1 MEKMAFI
8 KNPYLTASFSS
19 GFAQQII
26 NLIPG
31 ITTVYNIKT
40 GKYVFVN
47 NSIKTILGYDPL
59 EILEKGV
66 PFISSK
72 VHPDDFLMILEKNS
86 KAIQKENDPKTKSLL
101 GPIVNFE
108 YRIKKTNGEWCW
120 LQTFG
125 TVFNRDKDGK
135 VEHILNVSFDIT
147 ERKKIEEKV
156 KQKEQ
161 ELSKLNSKLEQIVK
175 KRTVQ
180 LRDSEARLQEAQR
193 ITNMGSWEY
202 DLKTGKISWSD
213 TLFDIHGLDKDKGE
227 PEYEEFLKLF
237 LSPDCLKEKVDLA
250 VKEGSSYKLDL
261 AFKKPDGQ
269 IRYLQAIGQ
278 PKKNRSGEVIKLY
291 GTAIDVTER
300 KLLERQKDEFISI
313 ASHELKTP
321 ITTIKSF
328 TQILKMHLNQS
339 KGEKADYYLSKME
352 NEINRLTILVNDLLD
367 VSKLKVGKLNLLRER
382 VDLGK
387 LAEEIVEDM
396 QAITKTHKIILKSDR
411 DLYIDI
417 DKYRINQVLIN
428 LISNAV
434 KYSPKADKVLVTINK
449 TKDSVSVEV
458 QDFGIGI
465 SKKDQQKVFES
476 FYQVNNRIRGSFS
489 GLGLGLYICK
499 EIISRHNGVIWV
511 ESVKKEGSTFKFAL
525 PLSYEKDLSL

>member
-1 MEKMAFI
+1 MDRIPLSQNPSLMAPF
-8 KNPYLTASFSS
+8 TSD
-19 GFAQQII
+19 FAQQII

-40 GKYVFVN
+40 GKYIFVN

-59 EILEKGV
+59 EILKKGV
-66 PFISSK
+66 PFISTK
-72 VHPDDFLMILEKNS
+72 IHPDDLPLILEKNA
-86 KAIQKENDPKTKSLL
+86 KVIQKENNPRTKSLL

-108 YRIKKTNGEWCW
+108 YRIKKSNGEWCW

-125 TVFNRDKDGK
+125 TVFNRDKNGK

-147 ERKKIEEKV
+147 ERKKIEDKI

-161 ELSKLNSKLEQIVK
+161 ELSRLNSRLEQIVK
-175 KRTVQ
+175 KRTAQ
-180 LRDSEARLQEAQR
+180 LRDSESKLKEAQR

-202 DLKTGKISWSD
+202 DLKTGKINWSD

-250 VKEGSSYKLDL
+250 VKEGRSYKLDL

-278 PKKNRSGEVIKLY
+278 PKKNKAGEVIKLY

-321 ITTIKSF
+321 ITTLKSF
-328 TQILKMHLNQS
+328 TQILKMHLNQKPS
-339 KGEKADYYLSKME
+339 EKTGHYLSKME

-367 VSKLKVGKLNLLRER
+367 VSKLKLGKLNLIKEK
-382 VDLGK
+382 VNLGE
-387 LAEEIVEDM
+387 LAEEIIEDL
-396 QAITKTHKIILKSDR
+396 QTITNTHKITLNSEK
-411 DLYIDI
+411 DLYIYI
-417 DKYRINQVLIN
+417 DKHRISQVFIN

-434 KYSPKADKVLVTINK
+434 KYSPKADKVLVNLKK
-449 TKDSVSVEV
+449 TKDGVLVEV

-465 SKKDQQKVFES
+465 FKKDQQRIFES
-476 FYQVNNRIRGSFS
+476 FYQANNRIRGSFA

-499 EIISRHNGVIWV
+499 EIINRHNGVIWV
-511 ESVKKEGSTFKFAL
+511 ESLKKEGSTFKFLL